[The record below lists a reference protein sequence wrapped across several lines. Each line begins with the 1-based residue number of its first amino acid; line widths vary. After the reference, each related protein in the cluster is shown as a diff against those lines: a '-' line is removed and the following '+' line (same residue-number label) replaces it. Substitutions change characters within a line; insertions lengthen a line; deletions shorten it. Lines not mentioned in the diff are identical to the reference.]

1 VSHDP
6 APPPERPDRIP
17 LRGRRIL
24 LVEDEALIALMVQ
37 DALVE
42 AGAEVT
48 TAHSARAAI
57 AAFAPGHFAAAVVNP
72 GLPDLSGV
80 DVIRQFRVAQP
91 RLPVVVVTGS
101 VAKFGETGS
110 CLLDSGTPTAV
121 LEKPF
126 DLAVLVEVISDLL
139 AAAERGPG
147 R

>member
-1 VSHDP
+1 
-6 APPPERPDRIP
+6 
-17 LRGRRIL
+17 
-24 LVEDEALIALMVQ
+24 MVQ
-37 DALVE
+37 DTLVE

-48 TAHSARAAI
+48 TTHNARAAI

-101 VAKFGETGS
+101 IAKFGETGS
-110 CLLDSGTPTAV
+110 LLLDGGTPTAV

-126 DLAVLVEVISDLL
+126 DLAVLVEVMADLL
-139 AAAERGPG
+139 AAAERG
-147 R
+147 RSS